1 MTTGQGRASPFRPKL
16 LLRGLIL
23 IATLIAVG
31 LLIEKLGLRSM
42 LETHWI
48 DSQVRG
54 RGLVGEA
61 LFVGVGLAF
70 TAIGLPRQIVAFL
83 GGYAFG
89 LVIGTGL
96 AVLATLGGAVLAFYY
111 ARFMGRSLL
120 RPRFPERLR
129 RLDSFLS
136 ENTATVA
143 VLLRLAPFTNNLA
156 TNLAAG
162 LSRARP
168 LPFFAGSLA
177 GYLPQTL
184 VFALLGSG
192 FEVQPQLRMGL
203 SVLLFVGSSAL
214 GVWLWRRYRRSR
226 GLSEDDS
233 LADDSA

>member
-1 MTTGQGRASPFRPKL
+1 MTSEPGRTALFRPKL

-31 LLIEKLGLRSM
+31 VLIETLGLKSM
-42 LETHWI
+42 LETGWI

-54 RGLVGEA
+54 RGLAGEA
-61 LFVGVGLAF
+61 LFVLVGLAF
-70 TAIGLPRQIVAFL
+70 TAIGLPRQIVSFL

-89 LVIGTGL
+89 FLIGTGL
-96 AVLATLGGAVLAFYY
+96 ALLATLGGAVSSFFY

-129 RLDSFLS
+129 RLDAFLS

-143 VLLRLAPFTNNLA
+143 VVLRLAPFTNNLA

-162 LSRARP
+162 LSRAKP
-168 LPFFAGSLA
+168 LPFFAGSIA

-184 VFALLGSG
+184 IFALLGSG

-203 SVLLFVGSSAL
+203 SVLLFVASSAL

-226 GLSEDDS
+226 GLSEDEAA
-233 LADDSA
+233 ADGSA